1 MPEILS
7 EQLEKYASIIKKIQ
21 EKYPLCEIKGIK
33 DWYMPLEMQELI
45 YKVVTPRKVTILEE
59 FLLNAATSEL
69 QNTLSIE
76 TLSDLLSLDEVFINS
91 CVEELC
97 ENDIIKKTELP
108 NIVITDLG
116 RDYFKHK
123 AVPAKPTTE
132 KITYYI
138 DRKFGTHYYKI
149 FDTKDLTIPKGNEI
163 IENHKENIKKYIN
176 KEFVISV
183 GKEQGREIEEPNMKK
198 RFLEAVS
205 VKTIEKS
212 HTLITEFWCYDP
224 QEDKNFRCILDHAKA
239 SFREDISSFLDKY
252 DKPLKKA
259 IAPEIPQNK
268 SSLQNQPVTA
278 PRVNKKRAPGTY
290 LIEHP
295 TFSGNDYEY
304 LVIDEEG
311 YDQYGFDENG
321 YDRDGYDKKGFNSA
335 GYNREG
341 FNSSGYDKD
350 GYNEYGFNDDG
361 YTREGF
367 YDERIGAKIEHVSSG
382 SGRIIGFYEKEGK
395 KHFAVRYDKP
405 NQKDGKFLFAEKVL
419 NIVKFIDFTPNFD
432 E

>member
-7 EQLEKYASIIKKIQ
+7 EQLEKYDSIIKKIQ

-69 QNTLSIE
+69 QNTLTIE

-97 ENDIIKKTELP
+97 ENDIIKKNELP

-163 IENHKENIKKYIN
+163 IEKHK
-176 KEFVISV
+176 
-183 GKEQGREIEEPNMKK
+183 
-198 RFLEAVS
+198 
-205 VKTIEKS
+205 
-212 HTLITEFWCYDP
+212 D
-224 QEDKNFRCILDHAKA
+224 AKH
-239 SFREDISSFLDKY
+239 KC
-252 DKPLKKA
+252 
-259 IAPEIPQNK
+259 N
-268 SSLQNQPVTA
+268 
-278 PRVNKKRAPGTY
+278 
-290 LIEHP
+290 
-295 TFSGNDYEY
+295 
-304 LVIDEEG
+304 
-311 YDQYGFDENG
+311 
-321 YDRDGYDKKGFNSA
+321 
-335 GYNREG
+335 
-341 FNSSGYDKD
+341 
-350 GYNEYGFNDDG
+350 
-361 YTREGF
+361 
-367 YDERIGAKIEHVSSG
+367 
-382 SGRIIGFYEKEGK
+382 
-395 KHFAVRYDKP
+395 
-405 NQKDGKFLFAEKVL
+405 
-419 NIVKFIDFTPNFD
+419 
-432 E
+432 

>member
-7 EQLEKYASIIKKIQ
+7 EQLEKYDSIIKKIQ

-205 VKTIEKS
+205 VKTVEKS
-212 HTLITEFWCYDP
+212 HTLITEFWCYDA
-224 QEDKNFRCILDHAKA
+224 QEDKNFRCIWDYAKTL
-239 SFREDISSFLDKY
+239 FREDIAEFIDNHYFTNNRIRTTEKTKTESLTIDNTTQSKEKTNKHDYAIRSTDLFGGYLYSYPIY
-252 DKPLKKA
+252 DA
-259 IAPEIPQNK
+259 
-268 SSLQNQPVTA
+268 
-278 PRVNKKRAPGTY
+278 
-290 LIEHP
+290 
-295 TFSGNDYEY
+295 
-304 LVIDEEG
+304 EG
-311 YDQYGFDENG
+311 YDENGFDRNG
-321 YDRDGYDKKGFNSA
+321 YDREGYDKKGFNA
-335 GYNREG
+335 DGYNRGG
-341 FNSSGYDKD
+341 FDINGYDKD

-361 YTREGF
+361 FTKDGM
-367 YDERIGAKIEHVSSG
+367 YDERIGARVEHISCG
-382 SGRIIGFYEKEGK
+382 AGRIIGFCEKDGK
-395 KHFAVRYDKP
+395 KHFAVKYDNP
-405 NQKDGKFLFAEKVL
+405 SQKNGKFLFAEKVL
-419 NIVKFIDFTPNFD
+419 NIVKFIDITPNFD
-432 E
+432 D

>member
-7 EQLEKYASIIKKIQ
+7 EQLEKYDSIIKKIQ

-59 FLLNAATSEL
+59 FLLSAATSEL

-97 ENDIIKKTELP
+97 ENDIIKKNELP

-205 VKTIEKS
+205 VKTFEKS
-212 HTLITEFWCYDP
+212 HTLITEFWCYDA
-224 QEDKNFRCILDHAKA
+224 QEDKNFRCIWDHAKTL
-239 SFREDISSFLDKY
+239 FREDIAEFIDNHYFTNNRIRTTEKTKTESLTIDNTTQSKEKTNKHDYVIRSTDLFGGYLYSYPIY
-252 DKPLKKA
+252 DA
-259 IAPEIPQNK
+259 
-268 SSLQNQPVTA
+268 
-278 PRVNKKRAPGTY
+278 
-290 LIEHP
+290 
-295 TFSGNDYEY
+295 
-304 LVIDEEG
+304 EG
-311 YDQYGFDENG
+311 YDENGFDRNG
-321 YDRDGYDKKGFNSA
+321 YDREGYDKKGFNA
-335 GYNREG
+335 DGYNRGG
-341 FNSSGYDKD
+341 FDINGYDKD

-361 YTREGF
+361 FTKDGM
-367 YDERIGAKIEHVSSG
+367 YDERIGARVEHISCG
-382 SGRIIGFYEKEGK
+382 AGRIIGFYEKDGK
-395 KHFAVRYDKP
+395 KHFAVKYDNP
-405 NQKDGKFLFAEKVL
+405 IQKNGKFLFAEKVL
-419 NIVKFIDFTPNFD
+419 NIVKFIDITPNFD
-432 E
+432 D

>member
-205 VKTIEKS
+205 VKTVEKS
-212 HTLITEFWCYDP
+212 HTLITEFWCYDA
-224 QEDKNFRCILDHAKA
+224 QEDKNFRCIWDYAKTL
-239 SFREDISSFLDKY
+239 FREDIAEFIDNHYFTNNRIRTTEKTKTESLTIDNTTQSKEKTNKHDYVIRSTDLFGGYLYSYPIY
-252 DKPLKKA
+252 DA
-259 IAPEIPQNK
+259 
-268 SSLQNQPVTA
+268 
-278 PRVNKKRAPGTY
+278 
-290 LIEHP
+290 
-295 TFSGNDYEY
+295 
-304 LVIDEEG
+304 EG
-311 YDQYGFDENG
+311 YDENGFDRNG
-321 YDRDGYDKKGFNSA
+321 YDREGYDKKGFNA
-335 GYNREG
+335 DGYNRGG
-341 FNSSGYDKD
+341 FDINGYDKD

-361 YTREGF
+361 FTKDGM
-367 YDERIGAKIEHVSSG
+367 YDERIGARVEHISCG
-382 SGRIIGFYEKEGK
+382 AGRIIGFYEKDGK
-395 KHFAVRYDKP
+395 KHFAVKYDNP
-405 NQKDGKFLFAEKVL
+405 SQKNGKFLFAEKVL

>member
-7 EQLEKYASIIKKIQ
+7 EQLEKYDSIIKKIQ

-108 NIVITDLG
+108 NIVITNLG

-183 GKEQGREIEEPNMKK
+183 GKDQGREIEEPNMKK

-205 VKTIEKS
+205 VKTVEKS
-212 HTLITEFWCYDP
+212 HTLITEFWCYDA
-224 QEDKNFRCILDHAKA
+224 QEDKNFRCIWDHAKTL
-239 SFREDISSFLDKY
+239 FREDIAEFIDNHYFTNNRIRTTEKTKTESLTSDNTTQSKEKTNKHDYVIRSTDLFGGYLYSYPIY
-252 DKPLKKA
+252 DA
-259 IAPEIPQNK
+259 
-268 SSLQNQPVTA
+268 
-278 PRVNKKRAPGTY
+278 
-290 LIEHP
+290 
-295 TFSGNDYEY
+295 
-304 LVIDEEG
+304 EG
-311 YDQYGFDENG
+311 YDENGFDRNG
-321 YDRDGYDKKGFNSA
+321 YDRAGYDKKGFNA
-335 GYNREG
+335 
-341 FNSSGYDKD
+341 D

-361 YTREGF
+361 FTKDGM
-367 YDERIGAKIEHVSSG
+367 YDERIGARVEHISCG
-382 SGRIIGFYEKEGK
+382 AGRIIGFYEKDGK
-395 KHFAVRYDKP
+395 KHFAVKYDNP
-405 NQKDGKFLFAEKVL
+405 SQKNGKFLFAEKVL

-432 E
+432 D